1 MRSLRNLLA
10 ATCVAALLAA
20 PATAHDDGTLHVH
33 ADGVANVPAW
43 VFGVASLVVA
53 ATLLRRRR
61 PAAQRAR
68 VRA

>member
-1 MRSLRNLLA
+1 MKFLRHLLA

-20 PATAHDDGTLHVH
+20 PARAHDDGTLHVH
-33 ADGVANVPAW
+33 RDGVLHLPAAVW
-43 VFGVASLVVA
+43 GVASLVVA

-61 PAAQRAR
+61 PHAAGAR